1 MDKVGKIK
9 VELEVGTYEEME
21 VDDLDFEAIKKIEER
36 NKQVRK
42 KKYYEKKIFSRYSI
56 EQIERKCGQIASPE
70 LSPLDLMIQ
79 EENESMRKIIV
90 QMALDL
96 LPQAMKTLTDKQYEA
111 IYKTTALEKTVME
124 VALEKGCS
132 VQTVYYLCNR
142 AKSKLKKFYMKF
154 PKFNDYFPDFLTG
167 CDGWR

>member
-96 LPQAMKTLTDKQYEA
+96 LPQAIKTLTDKQYEA
-111 IYKTTALEKTVME
+111 IYKTTA
-124 VALEKGCS
+124 
-132 VQTVYYLCNR
+132 
-142 AKSKLKKFYMKF
+142 
-154 PKFNDYFPDFLTG
+154 
-167 CDGWR
+167 